1 MSNSTVSPILNCS
14 APNCSYY
21 EENFFTEKKE
31 EPLINAIMLL
41 LLGVIQII
49 ESVVALYILS
59 KCKRLVS
66 ELRIIIINITVSDIL
81 LGLATTFC
89 AVYNAILRIYE
100 QEIPYSQE
108 VAISKSVAI
117 MSYCFTG
124 LLASERLISICCPNF
139 YLRTVTSE
147 KIRMIC
153 IIMWLFDTFIVVA
166 IVLGLVYGISGE
178 YFNDIANAICQ
189 IVYFIIVVM
198 VIISSYL
205 MHRYGM
211 QHLKRITYID
221 KAMSKRFMSKNYK
234 PTKVALL
241 LCGILI
247 VSTFPWFLYSTI
259 KLCDESVYNHL
270 QPIFK
275 TPVRI
280 MVYINH
286 LVHPY
291 VYVFRFSECKRKLYA
306 MLHCSTKNTETVWTT
321 NMNRLDKKKD
331 N

>member
-1 MSNSTVSPILNCS
+1 M
-14 APNCSYY
+14 
-21 EENFFTEKKE
+21 F
-31 EPLINAIMLL
+31 ML
-41 LLGVIQII
+41 GAIQII

-66 ELRIIIINITVSDIL
+66 ELKIIIINITISDIL
-81 LGLATTFC
+81 LGIATIIC
-89 AVYNAILRIYE
+89 AVYNAILKIHK

-108 VAISKSVAI
+108 IAISRSLAI

-124 LLASERLISICCPNF
+124 LLASERLISVCCSNF

-153 IIMWLFDTFIVVA
+153 IIMWLLHIFITVA
-166 IVLGLVYGISGE
+166 IVFGLVHGTSGE
-178 YFNDIANAICQ
+178 YINDVENAICQ
-189 IVYFIIVVM
+189 IVYIIIVVM
-198 VIISSYL
+198 VIISSCL

-234 PTKVALL
+234 PTKVTLL
-241 LCGILI
+241 ICRILI

-259 KLCDESVYNHL
+259 KLCDESIYNYL

-280 MVYINH
+280 MVYMNH
-286 LVHPY
+286 LVNPY

-306 MLHCSTKNTETVWTT
+306 MLQCSTKNTETMWTT
-321 NMNRLDKKKD
+321 NMDRLDKKKD